1 MGLNASDPGEGGG
14 GVNDQPQLYAL
25 KKPDGMICWWSLEVE
40 SAVDVTQH
48 ELDKG
53 YTVVPI
59 KPLEEMK

>member
-1 MGLNASDPGEGGG
+1 M
-14 GVNDQPQLYAL
+14 NDQPQLYAL